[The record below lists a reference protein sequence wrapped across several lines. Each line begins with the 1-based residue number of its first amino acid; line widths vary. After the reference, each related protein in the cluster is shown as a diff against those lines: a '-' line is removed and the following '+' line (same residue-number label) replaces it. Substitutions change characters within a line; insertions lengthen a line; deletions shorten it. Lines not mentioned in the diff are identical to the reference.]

1 MSGQHFKKL
10 MFKLGALPI
19 APVNLGLLPS
29 LAEFFSG
36 LYEV

>member
-10 MFKLGALPI
+10 VFELGALHI

-29 LAEFFSG
+29 LAELFSG
-36 LYEV
+36 LHKV